1 MVSTKTVKRLAA
13 DILNAGVNRVR
24 IKTNLDENQKKQ
36 LEEAITRL
44 NVKDLIKDKI
54 VYCIPKKGKLKKK
67 GKSKS
72 KSRGT
77 RRGKKYSI
85 ISEKERWMEKV
96 RAQRKYLRELVEQKK
111 IDGSNKRSVYLKIK
125 GGSFRNKQALLIY
138 LKDNKLLLK
147 E

>member
-1 MVSTKTVKRLAA
+1 MVSIQTVKRLAA
-13 DILNAGVNRVR
+13 DILKAGVNRVR
-24 IKTNLDENQKKQ
+24 IKTSLDENQKKQ

-44 NVKDLIKDKI
+44 NVRDLIKDKI
-54 VYCIPKKGKLKKK
+54 VYCIPKKGRLKKEK
-67 GKSKS
+67 RKS

-85 ISEKERWMEKV
+85 VSEKERWMEKV
-96 RAQRKYLRELVEQKK
+96 RAQRKYLRELVMQKK
-111 IDGSNKRSVYLKIK
+111 IEPKNKRMIYLKIK
-125 GGSFRNKQALLIY
+125 GGSFRNKQAIFVY